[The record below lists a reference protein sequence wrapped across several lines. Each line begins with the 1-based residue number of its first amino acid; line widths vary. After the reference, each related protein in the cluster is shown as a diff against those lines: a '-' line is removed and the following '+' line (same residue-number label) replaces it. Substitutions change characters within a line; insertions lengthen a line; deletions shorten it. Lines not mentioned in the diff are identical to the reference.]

1 MNLDL
6 KKTLNLNSYEWWR
19 NHRRFV
25 TIGIFLALFAGYVR
39 EPSAKNFKVNDTCGR
54 LSADLISGEKA
65 SRELKLGNKRI
76 NGLVGEKVKISN
88 HYYHAKHYCQ
98 GYTNG
103 HVGLGFYSPK

>member
-6 KKTLNLNSYEWWR
+6 KNKLNLNSYQWWR

-39 EPSAKNFKVNDTCGR
+39 GPSAKNFRINDICGR

-65 SRELKLGNKRI
+65 ARKLKLGKKRI
-76 NGLVGEKVKISN
+76 DGLVGEKTKITN
-88 HYYHAKHYCQ
+88 YYYHAKYYCQ
-98 GYTNG
+98 GYTKGN
-103 HVGLGFYSPK
+103 VGLGY